1 MRVTREGHLLQLTWM
16 PNFFP
21 VNCYI
26 IEENDGLT
34 LIDAA
39 MPFSLKGIMET
50 EAKLNK
56 KLTRIILTHAHD
68 DHIGALDGLKKQR
81 PEAQVYISER
91 DSALLRG
98 NRSLR
103 EGEPQTPIKGGVP
116 KKIATKP
123 DVLLHEGDTIGSL
136 TAIHTPGHTPGSMS
150 FLDSR
155 SGAVVVGDALQTFRG
170 TAVAGTIIPLFPFPA
185 MATWNKA
192 QALNSVIKLLEL
204 SPALL
209 AVGHGNLLKAPKQEM
224 EKAIRKAQMIQD
236 RSN

>member
-1 MRVTREGHLLQLTWM
+1 M
-16 PNFFP
+16 
-21 VNCYI
+21 
-26 IEENDGLT
+26 
-34 LIDAA
+34 IDAA
-39 MPFSLKGIMET
+39 MPFSLKGIMDT

-56 KLTRIILTHAHD
+56 KLTRMILTHAHD
-68 DHIGALDGLKKQR
+68 DHIGALDGLKSNVQR
-81 PEAQVYISER
+81 LRCTSLSEIR
-91 DSALLRG
+91 HYYVEIV
-98 NRSLR
+98 R

-155 SGAVVVGDALQTFRG
+155 SGAVIVGDALQTFRG

-192 QALNSVIKLLEL
+192 QALNSAIKLLEL